1 MNESTIERTVCA
13 YAKAKGCLTL
23 KLAGQ
28 NQRGQP
34 DRLFL
39 YKGLVLFIEF
49 KAPGKLPTALQS
61 KWLDLMAENGYYAT
75 WCDEINAGKKII
87 DVFIHADDDFV
98 IWPKSQLES
107 IFYNHVEEA
116 KVRVYSCREIVQFYE
131 KTL

>member
-1 MNESTIERTVCA
+1 MNESTIERAVCA
-13 YAKAKGCLTL
+13 YAKAKGCIVM

-39 YKGLVLFIEF
+39 YKKLVLFIEF

-61 KWLDLMAENGYYAT
+61 KWLELMAENGYYAT

-87 DVFIHADDDFV
+87 DIFMHADDDNP
-98 IWPKSQLES
+98 IWQTSELES

-116 KVRVYSCREIVQFYE
+116 KVRVYGCREIVQFYE